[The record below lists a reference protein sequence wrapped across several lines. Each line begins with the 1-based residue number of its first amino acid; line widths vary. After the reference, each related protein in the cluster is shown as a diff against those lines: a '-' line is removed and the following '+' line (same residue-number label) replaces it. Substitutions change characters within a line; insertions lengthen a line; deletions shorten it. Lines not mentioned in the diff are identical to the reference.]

1 MTDIQDVVQTVDPFS
16 VQVFND
22 TMLQVSSRFD
32 NSQVTGAYFIQ
43 TIGLFAKLGDGDP
56 ILFEVAQ
63 AITPDE
69 MPAQSAVAP
78 SAFVY
83 NMQVAIQQASQLT
96 VTVNPAGTATVQDIL
111 TLNATKVDIDGG
123 DISNTIAATFEASNA
138 SWPIPAAGETLKVIL
153 GKIKKHLEDL
163 ANWRPTVSLVSDI
176 VNNLTSTATDKPL
189 SANQGKV
196 LQDQITQV
204 NSDMK
209 NYYSLSGGIRIPD
222 NADLKSAQYLIPGNY
237 FCNNNTSAE
246 SLRNCPF
253 TSAFLLKVE
262 YSTGGTI
269 DAYVRQIFKRYS
281 DGAIIS
287 RIYFSDS
294 SSWGEDVQYAII
306 ADVNK
311 VPDSFEIEQ
320 RYATI
325 SMSNEYGEA
334 TISCSKA
341 GYKCLGMVGYQIN
354 NTYCYMYM
362 ALHDSNTENIK
373 IGIRGTTSQNP
384 TVYVRLLYIRENVV

>member
-1 MTDIQDVVQTVDPFS
+1 MQTVEPFS
-16 VQVFND
+16 AQVFND

-32 NSQVTGAYFIQ
+32 NSRVTGAYFIQ

-56 ILFEVAQ
+56 VLFEVAQ

-83 NMQVAIQQASQLT
+83 NMQVTIQQASQLT

-204 NSDMK
+204 NSDLRSRPIM
-209 NYYSLSGGIRIPD
+209 RH
-222 NADLKSAQYLIPGNY
+222 GNE
-237 FCNNNTSAE
+237 NTYRFINISFTTLNGVIGFWFSNGKTFVAASINLVFVGE
-246 SLRNCPF
+246 S
-253 TSAFLLKVE
+253 
-262 YSTGGTI
+262 I
-269 DAYVRQIFKRYS
+269 
-281 DGAIIS
+281 
-287 RIYFSDS
+287 S
-294 SSWGEDVQYAII
+294 SSGCVFGTMAGQEIVTNVSAIKNPNSYRVKI
-306 ADVNK
+306 DMSEAPNAFDILFLVANI
-311 VPDSFEIEQ
+311 DNISISFSE
-320 RYATI
+320 
-325 SMSNEYGEA
+325 S
-334 TISCSKA
+334 
-341 GYKCLGMVGYQIN
+341 
-354 NTYCYMYM
+354 
-362 ALHDSNTENIK
+362 
-373 IGIRGTTSQNP
+373 
-384 TVYVRLLYIRENVV
+384 

>member
-1 MTDIQDVVQTVDPFS
+1 MQTVEPFS
-16 VQVFND
+16 AQVFND

-56 ILFEVAQ
+56 VLFEVAQ

-83 NMQVAIQQASQLT
+83 NMQVTIQQASQLT

-204 NSDMK
+204 NSDLKMI
-209 NYYSLSGGIRIPD
+209 NLYDGLNDTGNNTGETYRY
-222 NADLKSAQYLIPGNY
+222 NVDLKKYRRIIFSFGDS
-237 FCNNNTSAE
+237 TE
-246 SLRNCPF
+246 
-253 TSAFLLKVE
+253 
-262 YSTGGTI
+262 STGG
-269 DAYVRQIFKRYS
+269 QIFVECGTPFSNFTNGYYTIPLPYGGQARF
-281 DGAIIS
+281 
-287 RIYFSDS
+287 YFSFS
-294 SSWGEDVQYAII
+294 
-306 ADVNK
+306 
-311 VPDSFEIEQ
+311 
-320 RYATI
+320 
-325 SMSNEYGEA
+325 
-334 TISCSKA
+334 
-341 GYKCLGMVGYQIN
+341 
-354 NTYCYMYM
+354 
-362 ALHDSNTENIK
+362 
-373 IGIRGTTSQNP
+373 
-384 TVYVRLLYIRENVV
+384 ENVIDLYTNTLPLRSISAAVN